1 MLDYFINVGLSFL
14 PFFGVAFGILFFVV
28 FLPRV
33 LFRIMGTQL
42 DQSVKDIVLKGSL
55 ALVTIILVTIILTVG
70 LIFSFTTSANTFKL
84 EHHNKTQLNRQIE
97 NENMNPSIGEIVD
110 RTKKPELTQEERAA
124 RFKEITNY

>member
-1 MLDYFINVGLSFL
+1 MLEYFINVGLSFL

-55 ALVTIILVTIILTVG
+55 AVIVVILTAG
-70 LIFSFTTSANTFKL
+70 LIFSFTASANTFKL
-84 EHHNKTQLNRQIE
+84 EHHDKTQLNQRIE
-97 NENMNPSIGEIVD
+97 NQNMNPSMGEIVD
-110 RTKKPELTQEERAA
+110 RTKKPEMNQEERSA
-124 RFKEITNY
+124 RFKDITKY

>member
-33 LFRIMGTQL
+33 LFRIVGIQL

-55 ALVTIILVTIILTVG
+55 AVIAVILAAG
-70 LIFSFTTSANTFKL
+70 LIFSFTASANTFKL
-84 EHHNKTQLNRQIE
+84 EHHNKVQLNQRIE
-97 NENMNPSIGEIVD
+97 NQNMNPSMGEIVD
-110 RTKKPELTQEERAA
+110 RTKKPELTQEERTA
-124 RFKEITNY
+124 RFKEITRY

>member
-33 LFRIMGTQL
+33 LFRIVGIQL
-42 DQSVKDIVLKGSL
+42 DQSAKDVVLKGSL
-55 ALVTIILVTIILTVG
+55 AVIVVILAVG
-70 LIFSFTTSANTFKL
+70 LIFSFTASANTFKL
-84 EHHNKTQLNRQIE
+84 EHHNKVQLNQRIE
-97 NENMNPSIGEIVD
+97 NQNMNPSMGAIVD

>member
-33 LFRIMGTQL
+33 LFRIVGIQL
-42 DQSVKDIVLKGSL
+42 DQSVKDVVLKGSL
-55 ALVTIILVTIILTVG
+55 ALVTIILTVG

>member
-14 PFFGVAFGILFFVV
+14 PFFGVAFGILFFAV

-33 LFRIMGTQL
+33 LFRIVGIQL
-42 DQSVKDIVLKGSL
+42 DQSVKDVVLKGSL
-55 ALVTIILVTIILTVG
+55 AVIVVILVAG
-70 LIFSFTTSANTFKL
+70 LIFSFTASANTFKL
-84 EHHNKTQLNRQIE
+84 EHHNKTQLNQRIE
-97 NENMNPSIGEIVD
+97 NQNMNPSMGEIID

>member
-55 ALVTIILVTIILTVG
+55 AVIVVILTAG
-70 LIFSFTTSANTFKL
+70 LIFSFTASANTFKL
-84 EHHNKTQLNRQIE
+84 EHHDKTQLNQRIE
-97 NENMNPSIGEIVD
+97 NQNMNPSMGEIVD
-110 RTKKPELTQEERAA
+110 RTKKPEMTEEERTA
-124 RFKEITNY
+124 RFKEITRY

>member
-1 MLDYFINVGLSFL
+1 MTKSQGIFI
-14 PFFGVAFGILFFVV
+14 AFGILFFVV

-33 LFRIMGTQL
+33 LFRIVGIQL

-55 ALVTIILVTIILTVG
+55 TLVTIILTVG
-70 LIFSFTTSANTFKL
+70 LIFSFTASANTFKL
-84 EHHNKTQLNRQIE
+84 EHHNKTQLNQRIE
-97 NENMNPSIGEIVD
+97 NQNMNPSIGEIVD

>member
-1 MLDYFINVGLSFL
+1 MFDYFINVGLSFL

-55 ALVTIILVTIILTVG
+55 ALVTIILTVG

-84 EHHNKTQLNRQIE
+84 EHHNKTQLNQRIE
-97 NENMNPSIGEIVD
+97 NQNMNPSMGEIVD
-110 RTKKPELTQEERAA
+110 RTKKPELTREERAA

>member
-14 PFFGVAFGILFFVV
+14 PFFGAAFGILFFVV

-55 ALVTIILVTIILTVG
+55 AVIVVILTAG
-70 LIFSFTTSANTFKL
+70 LIFSFTASANTFKL
-84 EHHNKTQLNRQIE
+84 EHHDKTQLNQRIE
-97 NENMNPSIGEIVD
+97 KQNMNPSMGEIVD
-110 RTKKPELTQEERAA
+110 RTKKPELTEEERAT

>member
-1 MLDYFINVGLSFL
+1 VLDYFINVGLSFL
-14 PFFGVAFGILFFVV
+14 PFFGATFGILFFVV

-55 ALVTIILVTIILTVG
+55 AVIVVILAVG
-70 LIFSFTTSANTFKL
+70 LIFSFTASANTFKL
-84 EHHNKTQLNRQIE
+84 EHHNKTQLNQRIE
-97 NENMNPSIGEIVD
+97 NQNMNPSMGEIVD

>member
-1 MLDYFINVGLSFL
+1 MLEYFINVGLSFL

-55 ALVTIILVTIILTVG
+55 ALVTIILTVG

-84 EHHNKTQLNRQIE
+84 EHHNKTQLNQRIE
-97 NENMNPSIGEIVD
+97 NQNMNPSMGEIVD
-110 RTKKPELTQEERAA
+110 RTKKPELTREERAA

>member
-55 ALVTIILVTIILTVG
+55 AVIVVILAVG
-70 LIFSFTTSANTFKL
+70 LIFSFTAPANTFKL
-84 EHHNKTQLNRQIE
+84 EHHNKTQLNQRIE
-97 NENMNPSIGEIVD
+97 NQNMNPSMGEIVD

>member
-55 ALVTIILVTIILTVG
+55 ALVTIILTVG

-110 RTKKPELTQEERAA
+110 RTKKPELTEEERAA

>member
-33 LFRIMGTQL
+33 LFRIVGIQL

-55 ALVTIILVTIILTVG
+55 ALVVVILVVG
-70 LIFSFTTSANTFKL
+70 LIFSFTASANTFKF
-84 EHHNKTQLNRQIE
+84 EHHNKAQLNHRIE
-97 NENMNPSIGEIVD
+97 NRNMNPSIGEIVD

-124 RFKEITNY
+124 RFKEIMNY

>member
-42 DQSVKDIVLKGSL
+42 DRPVKDIVLKGSL
-55 ALVTIILVTIILTVG
+55 ALVTIILTIG
-70 LIFSFTTSANTFKL
+70 LIFSFTASANTFKL

-110 RTKKPELTQEERAA
+110 RTKKPQLTQEERAA
-124 RFKEITNY
+124 RFKEITRY

>member
-55 ALVTIILVTIILTVG
+55 ALVVVILAAG
-70 LIFSFTTSANTFKL
+70 LIFSFTASANTFKF
-84 EHHNKTQLNRQIE
+84 EHHNKTQLNQRIE
-97 NENMNPSIGEIVD
+97 NQNMSPSMGEIVD

>member
-1 MLDYFINVGLSFL
+1 MFDYFINVGLSFL

-33 LFRIMGTQL
+33 LFRIVGIQL

-55 ALVTIILVTIILTVG
+55 ALVTIILTVG
-70 LIFSFTTSANTFKL
+70 LIFSFTASANTFKL
-84 EHHNKTQLNRQIE
+84 EHHNKTQLNQRIE
-97 NENMNPSIGEIVD
+97 NQNMSPSMGEIVD

>member
-14 PFFGVAFGILFFVV
+14 PFFGAAFGILFFVV

-33 LFRIMGTQL
+33 LFRIVGIQL

-55 ALVTIILVTIILTVG
+55 AVIVVILAVG
-70 LIFSFTTSANTFKL
+70 LIFSFTASANTFKL
-84 EHHNKTQLNRQIE
+84 EHHNKTQLNQRIE
-97 NENMNPSIGEIVD
+97 NQNMNPSMGEIID

>member
-1 MLDYFINVGLSFL
+1 MLESFINVGLSFL

-55 ALVTIILVTIILTVG
+55 AVIVVILTAG
-70 LIFSFTTSANTFKL
+70 LIFSFTAYANTFKF
-84 EHHNKTQLNRQIE
+84 EHHNKAQLNHRIE
-97 NENMNPSIGEIVD
+97 NRNMNPSIGEIVD

>member
-14 PFFGVAFGILFFVV
+14 PFFGAAFGILFFVV

-55 ALVTIILVTIILTVG
+55 AVIVVILAVG
-70 LIFSFTTSANTFKL
+70 LIFSFTASANTFKL

>member
-33 LFRIMGTQL
+33 LFRIVGIQL

-55 ALVTIILVTIILTVG
+55 AVIAVILAAG
-70 LIFSFTTSANTFKL
+70 LIFSFTASANTFKL
-84 EHHNKTQLNRQIE
+84 EHHNKVQLNQRIE
-97 NENMNPSIGEIVD
+97 NQNMSPSMGEIVD

>member
-14 PFFGVAFGILFFVV
+14 PFFGVAFGILFFAV

-33 LFRIMGTQL
+33 LFRIVGIQL

-55 ALVTIILVTIILTVG
+55 ALVTIILTVG
-70 LIFSFTTSANTFKL
+70 LIFSFTASANTFKL
-84 EHHNKTQLNRQIE
+84 EHHNKTQLNQRIE
-97 NENMNPSIGEIVD
+97 NQNMNPSIGEIVD

>member
-14 PFFGVAFGILFFVV
+14 PFFGIAFGILFFVV

-55 ALVTIILVTIILTVG
+55 AVIVVILAAG
-70 LIFSFTTSANTFKL
+70 LIFSFTASANTFKL
-84 EHHNKTQLNRQIE
+84 EHHDKTQLNQRIE
-97 NENMNPSIGEIVD
+97 NQNMNPSMGEIVD
-110 RTKKPELTQEERAA
+110 RTKKPELTQEERAT